1 MTISFIPGIHGPI
14 FESAGISGNSYC
26 QSEKITY
33 MYIWQED
40 AGMGNVLR

>member
-26 QSEKITY
+26 QTEKIIYT
-33 MYIWQED
+33 YIWQED
-40 AGMGNVLR
+40 AGMVKVLW